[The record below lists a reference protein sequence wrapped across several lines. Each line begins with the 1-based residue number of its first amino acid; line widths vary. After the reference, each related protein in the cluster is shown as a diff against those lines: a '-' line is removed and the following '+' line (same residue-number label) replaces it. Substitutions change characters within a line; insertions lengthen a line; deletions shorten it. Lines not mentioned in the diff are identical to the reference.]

1 MADGA
6 WTLAEAK
13 AKFSEVVDR
22 TLREGP
28 QHVTR
33 NGRPAVVIV
42 PEEDWAR
49 VSGSPKSFHE
59 VLFDPGV
66 RGLLTEEEVQTLFGR
81 DRDPGRVV
89 EF

>member
-1 MADGA
+1 MTDGA

-13 AKFSEVVDR
+13 AKFSEVVER
-22 TLREGP
+22 ALREGP

-42 PEEDWAR
+42 PEADWAAACGHKR
-49 VSGSPKSFHE
+49 SFHD
-59 VLFDPGV
+59 VLFDPAV
-66 RGLLTEEEVQTLFGR
+66 RGLLSEEEVETLFGR
-81 DRDPGRVV
+81 DRDPGRVI

>member
-13 AKFSEVVDR
+13 AKFSEVVER
-22 TLREGP
+22 ALREGP

-33 NGRPAVVIV
+33 NGRPAVVVV
-42 PEEDWAR
+42 PEADWAAAR
-49 VSGSPKSFHE
+49 GQGKSFHD
-59 VLFDPGV
+59 VLFDPAV
-66 RGLLTEEEVQTLFGR
+66 RGLLTDEEVETLFGR
-81 DRDPGRVV
+81 DRDPGRVI